1 MERNRRNTEPE
12 LDALNPKG
20 FMPDVHLLPLS
31 ERPCDLNDKTVYII
45 NSWPAGSGSQ
55 MDEILTEIGRYLGRR
70 FPKARI
76 VAQAK
81 PSAYQ
86 MDDGEFWDDVVKKA
100 DAFVYGAA
108 PSCAT
113 TMYAVK
119 YTGLLEKRGV
129 PGASIVFDNLIED
142 AKNTCDEIGM
152 RVRWVPVPY
161 PPEEVSDKKLAEIME
176 KIAASLTSPRTREEA
191 ETGTYAPP
199 KPPTIIFKGTYDE
212 VNRYF
217 CEGGFTDGL
226 PIVPPTR
233 ERVAGMLGGTSH
245 SADEIVTKTMWPAQW
260 TVTVERVATIGVMAG
275 CRPEYM
281 PVLLAAT
288 EAFSHC
294 GSPVRSTNSFSFM
307 RAINGPIRKEIGMN
321 AGTYALGP
329 GNHANA
335 TIGRFLSL
343 AITNLGGGKLGVNL
357 MGTQGNVSSYS
368 FCFPENEEESP
379 WESFAVENGYKGDES
394 TLTMFAT
401 GWSHCGNY
409 LGGTVDDLCRAMA
422 QFTYPSGMA
431 VLVSPARAKEWAR
444 NGFSKKDFQDYIWS
458 HTTLPIKIFRQDSYY
473 KKFIEPDL
481 KGKLFEGYHWPR
493 YYLWLPDDAVIPVYP
508 RESIQVIVV
517 GADQNPMMQGWKT
530 GRPTLVSIDAW
541 R

>member
-1 MERNRRNTEPE
+1 MNQKKMEPASEV
-12 LDALNPKG
+12 LNPKG
-20 FMPDVHLLPLS
+20 FMPDVPLHPLAP
-31 ERPCDLNDKTVYII
+31 RPDDLNDKIIYII
-45 NSWPAGSGSQ
+45 NSWPVGSGSQ
-55 MDEILTEIGRYLGRR
+55 LDEILEQIGSYMAER
-70 FPKARI
+70 FPKAKI
-76 VAQAK
+76 IALAK

-86 MDDGEFWDDVVKKA
+86 MDDGDFWDGIVQEA
-100 DAFVYGAA
+100 NAFVYGAA

-129 PGASIVFDNLIED
+129 PGISIIFDNLIED
-142 AKNTCDEIGM
+142 ARNTCDEIGM
-152 RVRWVPVPY
+152 RVRWVAVPY
-161 PPEEVSDKKLAEIME
+161 PPEEIPKEQIAEIMD
-176 KIAASLTSPRTREEA
+176 KVASSLISPLTEE
-191 ETGTYAPP
+191 ENRSGTH
-199 KPPTIIFKGTYDE
+199 KPPTPVKVVCKGTYDE
-212 VNRYF
+212 VNKYF
-217 CEGGFTDGL
+217 YEGGLTDGL
-226 PIVPPTR
+226 PIVPPTW
-233 ERVAGMLGGTSH
+233 ERVAGMLKGTSH
-245 SADEIVTKTMWPAQW
+245 APDEVVTTTMWPSQW
-260 TVTVERVATIGVMAG
+260 TVTVEKVAIVGVMAG
-275 CRPEYM
+275 CKPEYM

-288 EAFSHC
+288 EAFSKC

-307 RAINGPIRKEIGMN
+307 RAINGPIRKEIIMN

-329 GNHANA
+329 GNHANT

-343 AITNLGGGKLGVNL
+343 AITNLGGGQIGVNL

-379 WESFAVENGYKGDES
+379 WESFAVENGYKANES
-394 TLTMFAT
+394 ILTMFAT

-409 LGGTVDDLCRAMA
+409 LGGTVDELARAMA

-431 VLVSPARAKEWAR
+431 ILVAPARAKEWAR
-444 NGFSKKDFQDYIWS
+444 NGYSKKDFKDYIWS

-481 KGKLFEGYHWPR
+481 KGKSFEKYHWPK
-493 YYLWLPDDAVIPVYP
+493 YYLWLPDDAVVPVYP
-508 RESIQVIVV
+508 RESVQVIVV

-530 GRPTLVSIDAW
+530 SHPTIVSIDRW